1 MLKTTKK
8 GFTIIEVV
16 IVLVIGAVIMLGV
29 FLVVPGLQRSAQ
41 NQRRQDIARQ
51 ILAVTEQFKAN
62 NQGAFPTAEAQIAG
76 QIDVRTL
83 NDPNGTLTSINVT
96 AGAPNPVTLVNA
108 AVRNNTQCNGQIFGT
123 ASPGKT
129 AVVIALATPTTGA
142 AGTPITTY
150 CISN

>member
-51 ILAVTEQFKAN
+51 ILAATEQFKAN
-62 NQGAFPTAEAQIAG
+62 NQGTFPTSAEITAQIDDNA
-76 QIDVRTL
+76 L
-83 NDPNGTLTSINVT
+83 KDPNGNTTNIDVT
-96 AGAPNPVTLVNA
+96 GTTAPTIIPNA
-108 AVRNNTQCNGQIFGT
+108 VVRNNIECTGQTFGG
-123 ASPGKT
+123 AAQGKV
-129 AVVIALATPTTGA
+129 AVVIAT
-142 AGTPITTY
+142 AGTGTTVTTY
-150 CISN
+150 CVSN

>member
-51 ILAVTEQFKAN
+51 LLAATEQFKAN
-62 NQGAFPTAEAQIAG
+62 NQGTFPTDTEVTAQIDANA
-76 QIDVRTL
+76 L
-83 NDPNGTLTSINVT
+83 KDPNGTATTVVIGST
-96 AGAPNPVTLVNA
+96 NPATIANA
-108 AVRNNTQCNGQIFGT
+108 AIGKNLECSGQTFGGT
-123 ASPGKT
+123 AKPGKV
-129 AVVIALATPTTGA
+129 AVVIAT
-142 AGTPITTY
+142 AGTGTAVTTY
-150 CISN
+150 CVSN

>member
-41 NQRRQDIARQ
+41 NTRRQDIARQ
-51 ILAVTEQFKAN
+51 ILAATEQYKAN
-62 NQGAFPTAEAQIAG
+62 NQGDFPPASTDITAL
-76 QIDVRTL
+76 IDANAL
-83 NDPNGTLTSINVT
+83 KDPNGTTTGITFGS
-96 AGAPNPVTLVNA
+96 ANPGGIAKAVVGENLECTGQTFGVA
-108 AVRNNTQCNGQIFGT
+108 A
-123 ASPGKT
+123 PGKV
-129 AVVIALATPTTGA
+129 AVVIAT
-142 AGTPITTY
+142 AGTGTDVTTY